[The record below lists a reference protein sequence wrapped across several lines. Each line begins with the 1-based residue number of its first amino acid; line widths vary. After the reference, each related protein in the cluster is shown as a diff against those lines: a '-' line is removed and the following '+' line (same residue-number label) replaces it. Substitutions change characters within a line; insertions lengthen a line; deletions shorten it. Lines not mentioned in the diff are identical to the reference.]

1 MRASPLRLRI
11 AASPLL
17 AGALLLAHGGAIACA
32 VLVLPGW
39 WMPALAAAAIAGS
52 LVFHIRRDALQLSGH
67 AVTELLLEDGAR
79 CEFTLKNGET
89 VAGNI
94 EGSTFVAPLLIVINV
109 SPQGRGRRRA
119 AILMP
124 DSAPA
129 EDLRRIRVW
138 LRHRVRPEATD
149 SGPL

>member
-1 MRASPLRLRI
+1 MRASPLRLPI

-17 AGALLLAHGGAIACA
+17 ASALLLAHGAAFACA
-32 VLVLPGW
+32 VLFLPGW
-39 WMPALAAAAIAGS
+39 WLPVLSSAAIASS
-52 LVFHIRRDALQLSGH
+52 LAFHIRRDALQLSDK
-67 AVTELLLEDGAR
+67 AIVELLLKDGAQ
-79 CEFTLKNGET
+79 CELAFRNGET
-89 VAGNI
+89 LTGTIA
-94 EGSTFVAPLLIVINV
+94 GSTFVTPLLIVINIR
-109 SPQGRGRRRA
+109 PDGQGRSRA

-138 LRHRVRPEATD
+138 LRHRAQLDRRG

>member
-17 AGALLLAHGGAIACA
+17 ASALLLAHGAAIACA
-32 VLVLPGW
+32 VLFLPGW
-39 WMPALAAAAIAGS
+39 WMPALASAAIAGS
-52 LVFHIRRDALQLSGH
+52 LVFHLRRDALQLSGH

-79 CEFTLKNGET
+79 CEFTLRNGET
-89 VAGNI
+89 LAGNI
-94 EGSTFVAPLLIVINV
+94 EGSTFVAPLLVVINV
-109 SPQGRGRRRA
+109 SPEGQGRRRA

-138 LRHRVRPEATD
+138 LRHRVRPD
-149 SGPL
+149 STASGSF

>member
-17 AGALLLAHGGAIACA
+17 ATALAATHGVAIACA
-32 VLVLPGW
+32 VLFLPGW
-39 WMPALAAAAIAGS
+39 WMPALASAAIAGS
-52 LVFHIRRDALQLSGH
+52 LLLHIRRDALLLSGH
-67 AVTELLLEDGAR
+67 AVTELLLEDAGR

-89 VAGNI
+89 LAGNI

-109 SPQGRGRRRA
+109 RLEGQRRRRA

-129 EDLRRIRVW
+129 AELRRVRVW
-138 LRHRVRPEATD
+138 LRHRVRPDAPG